1 MCGTHGLEDVCFSI
15 LTHTRPNS
23 ASPQT
28 VRSNRLSCTVLWWA
42 QLNKVDNLLGDDA
55 EFFELPLA
63 TTITACTLIVPP
75 AFCVANRFLVNR
87 DGDVEICGEEDL
99 NVNLATLFPNASKFF
114 NAQFDGECGSRL
126 LTYL

>member
-1 MCGTHGLEDVCFSI
+1 MCGTHGLEDVCFSV

-42 QLNKVDNLLGDDA
+42 QLNKVDGLLVEDFQ
-55 EFFELPLA
+55 FFELPLA
-63 TTITACTLIVPP
+63 TTVTACTLIVPP
-75 AFCVANRFLVNR
+75 AFCVNYRLKFLGGRTNRTKSKW
-87 DGDVEICGEEDL
+87 
-99 NVNLATLFPNASKFF
+99 AKLFPDASKFF
-114 NAQFDGECGSRL
+114 DAQFDGECGSRL